1 MTEEA
6 AKITPSTEEKKEQ
19 PVTAQPDAKRAF
31 CVALPVTGGKP
42 LKLTGDNPHDFIQF
56 LSESSISWL
65 NFPVK
70 DIKKDADIIATSL
83 GFSSTL
89 VPTLLSS
96 YLSAYE
102 DRDTELGVMLPAV
115 AVKKFDVL
123 ISPILILIRKDLIL
137 TIHEENVNRLIRL
150 SRYADAF
157 MRKIKLTIPT
167 QDKLTIIL
175 TRIIDENINRNFDHL
190 REIESQG
197 DELTRMLVDPLAPRT
212 SIAPEIH
219 NMKHALIE
227 YLDTL
232 WATLDVVNSLR
243 HGDAEV
249 ITDSPKLLARVGILS
264 DDVNRHI
271 ALSEHMSEVL
281 ASGLEVMQS
290 IYNNQLQILNNRL
303 ALVVAWLTILG
314 TAVLVPNTIATIM
327 GSSAFDLGPD
337 DRLWYLALLFF
348 STIISTWAAYWWIK
362 KKGMLPFKVD

>member
-1 MTEEA
+1 MTEEEA
-6 AKITPSTEEKKEQ
+6 RIIQSLEEKKETASLVQ
-19 PVTAQPDAKRAF
+19 PEAKRAF

-42 LKLTGDNPHDFIQF
+42 LKMTGDNPHDFIQF
-56 LSESSISWL
+56 LKDSSISWL

-102 DRDTELGVMLPAV
+102 DRDIELGVMLPAV
-115 AVKKFDVL
+115 AVKKFEVL
-123 ISPILILIRKDLIL
+123 ISPILILVRKDLIL
-137 TIHEENVNRLIRL
+137 TIHDENVNRLIRL
-150 SRYADAF
+150 SRYGDAF
-157 MRKIKLTIPT
+157 MRKIKPTLAT
-167 QDKLTIIL
+167 QDKLTVIL

-190 REIESQG
+190 REIEAQG
-197 DELTRMLVDPLAPRT
+197 DELTRMLVDTTAPRA
-212 SIAPEIH
+212 SIAPEIF
-219 NMKHALIE
+219 NMKHALIS
-227 YLDTL
+227 YLDSL

-243 HGDAEV
+243 HGDAEL
-249 ITDSPKLLARVGILS
+249 ISDSPKLLARVGILS

-314 TAVLVPNTIATIM
+314 TAVLVPNTIATVL
-327 GSSAFDLGPD
+327 GSSAFDLGPE
-337 DRLWYLALLFF
+337 DRWWYLAL
-348 STIISTWAAYWWIK
+348 IISSTVLATWASYWWIK
-362 KKGMLPFKVD
+362 KKGMMPFKVD